1 MILAYVLLLG
11 EENLI
16 SDYLFTSERVSHSA
30 PDMDFFVLPS
40 LILSHLELSRIEL
53 PKLSSSILI
62 EIVTIPVALI
72 DQFYFYMYQ
81 SIRAGLFKKI
91 IIELGYHWASLFLNF
106 HIVLNSVV
114 SY

>member
-1 MILAYVLLLG
+1 MILAYVLLLE

-53 PKLSSSILI
+53 PKLSSSISM
-62 EIVTIPVALI
+62 EIATIPVALV
-72 DQFYFYMYQ
+72 DQFYFYMHQ
-81 SIRAGLFKKI
+81 PIKTWLFKKI
-91 IIELGYHWASLFLNF
+91 IFELDYH
-106 HIVLNSVV
+106 
-114 SY
+114 